1 MNYYKFLIVLFLS
14 LFFSCSDNQII
25 KWENYD
31 ENIEIIENSTHE
43 ISRMRYKRIQSL
55 SSDKNDIFKPF
66 YSFLKSYDKSHHE
79 NLKKLIL
86 DNDISTIQRYISED
100 KFSYEDLVKF
110 FIYRIYIHESD
121 KSLYLNAIISLNPNV
136 ITEARELDKS
146 GDKDN
151 LLYGIPILIKDNI
164 NVKGLATTAGASVFK
179 NNYVDNNAFVINKL
193 KENNVLILGKLNM
206 SEWAYY
212 FCRPCP
218 VGYSSLGGQTL
229 NPYGRKKFE
238 SGGSS
243 SGSGVSIAANYAMG
257 SLGSETSGSILSPS
271 SKNSLV
277 GLKATIGNISR
288 SGIIPISSFYD
299 TSGPMTTNVMDNVL
313 LYNGMIGYDKNDD
326 LSYEVK
332 KIDLKE
338 MINFK
343 GSNIKVG
350 ISERYESDSLLIKAL
365 KDLKEIGVESVLFK
379 SKSYSLPYFR
389 NILTSD
395 MKRDLPKYISAHG
408 NKSLSVKNVKDI
420 VSYNNRDTFL
430 YAPYDQILFKEIV
443 NDSISNTRLREM
455 KEETKSTADNYLS
468 TIMKE
473 NDFDV
478 FVSTDNDMAG
488 IAAAA
493 HYPALTIP
501 MGYRDNGQ
509 PTNITFITK
518 SNNEQLLYNL
528 GFHYE
533 KASMNRKMPDI
544 YKKIPWLLFTTK

>member
-1 MNYYKFLIVLFLS
+1 MNYYRFLIIIFLS
-14 LFFSCSDNQII
+14 FLLSCSDNRII

-31 ENIEIIENSTHE
+31 EITEIIENSTHE
-43 ISRMRYKRIQSL
+43 ISRMRFKRIQSL

-66 YSFLKSYDKSHHE
+66 HSFLKSYDISYHE
-79 NLKKLIL
+79 SLKKLIL
-86 DNDISTIQRYISED
+86 NNDISTIQKYISQE

-110 FIYRIYIHESD
+110 FIYRIYIHEFD
-121 KSLYLNAIISLNPNV
+121 KNLYLNAIISLNPNV
-136 ITEARELDKS
+136 INEARDLDNSIK
-146 GDKDN
+146 KDN
-151 LLYGIPILIKDNI
+151 LLYGIPLLIKDNI
-164 NVKGLATTAGASVFK
+164 NVKGLATTAGASVFE
-179 NNYVDNNAFVINKL
+179 NNYVDNNAFVINQL

-313 LYNGMIGYDKNDD
+313 LYNGMIGYDKNDN

-338 MINFK
+338 MTGFK
-343 GSNIKVG
+343 GSKIKVG
-350 ISERYESDSLLIKAL
+350 ISERYNSDSLVINAL
-365 KDLKEIGVESVLFK
+365 NDLKEIGVESVSFK
-379 SKSYSLPYFR
+379 SKSYSLPHFR

-395 MKRDLPKYISAHG
+395 MKRDLPQYILGYG
-408 NKSLSVKNVKDI
+408 NKKLSVKNVKDI
-420 VSYNNRDTFL
+420 VSYNSRDTFL
-430 YAPYDQILFKEIV
+430 HAPYDQMLFKEIV
-443 NDSISNTRLREM
+443 NDSISNNRLHEM
-455 KEETKSTADNYLS
+455 KEETKSRANNYLNS
-468 TIMKE
+468 IMKE

-478 FVSTDNDMAG
+478 FVSVDNDMAG

-501 MGYRDNGQ
+501 MGYRHNGQ
-509 PTNITFITK
+509 PANITFITR

-533 KASMNRKMPDI
+533 KISMNRKVPDI
-544 YKKIPWLLFTTK
+544 YKKIP

>member
-86 DNDISTIQRYISED
+86 DNDISTIQKYISED

-379 SKSYSLPYFR
+379 SRSYSLPYFR

>member
-1 MNYYKFLIVLFLS
+1 MNYYRFLIIVFLS
-14 LFFSCSDNQII
+14 FLLSCSDNRII

-31 ENIEIIENSTHE
+31 EITEIIENSTHE
-43 ISRMRYKRIQSL
+43 ISRMRFKRIQSL

-66 YSFLKSYDKSHHE
+66 HSFLKSYDISYHE
-79 NLKKLIL
+79 SLKKLIL
-86 DNDISTIQRYISED
+86 NNDISTIQKYISQE

-110 FIYRIYIHESD
+110 FIYRIYIHEFD
-121 KSLYLNAIISLNPNV
+121 KNLYLNAIISLNPNV
-136 ITEARELDKS
+136 INEARDLDNSIK
-146 GDKDN
+146 KDN
-151 LLYGIPILIKDNI
+151 LLYGIPLLIKDNI
-164 NVKGLATTAGASVFK
+164 NVKGLATTAGASVFE
-179 NNYVDNNAFVINKL
+179 NNYVDNNAFVINQL

-313 LYNGMIGYDKNDD
+313 LYNGMIGYDKNDN

-338 MINFK
+338 MTGFK
-343 GSNIKVG
+343 GSKIKVG
-350 ISERYESDSLLIKAL
+350 ISERYNSDSLVINAL
-365 KDLKEIGVESVLFK
+365 NDLKEIGVESVSFK
-379 SKSYSLPYFR
+379 SKSYSLPHFR

-395 MKRDLPKYISAHG
+395 MKRDLPQYILGYG
-408 NKSLSVKNVKDI
+408 NKKLSVKNVKDI
-420 VSYNNRDTFL
+420 VSYNSRDTFL
-430 YAPYDQILFKEIV
+430 HAPYDQMLFKEIV
-443 NDSISNTRLREM
+443 NDSISNNRLHEM
-455 KEETKSTADNYLS
+455 KEETKSRANNYLNS
-468 TIMKE
+468 IMKE

-478 FVSTDNDMAG
+478 FVSVDNDMAG

-501 MGYRDNGQ
+501 MGYRHNGQ
-509 PTNITFITK
+509 PANITFITR

-533 KASMNRKMPDI
+533 KISMNRKVPDI
-544 YKKIPWLLFTTK
+544 YKKIP

>member
-1 MNYYKFLIVLFLS
+1 
-14 LFFSCSDNQII
+14 
-25 KWENYD
+25 
-31 ENIEIIENSTHE
+31 
-43 ISRMRYKRIQSL
+43 
-55 SSDKNDIFKPF
+55 
-66 YSFLKSYDKSHHE
+66 
-79 NLKKLIL
+79 
-86 DNDISTIQRYISED
+86 
-100 KFSYEDLVKF
+100 
-110 FIYRIYIHESD
+110 
-121 KSLYLNAIISLNPNV
+121 
-136 ITEARELDKS
+136 
-146 GDKDN
+146 
-151 LLYGIPILIKDNI
+151 
-164 NVKGLATTAGASVFK
+164 
-179 NNYVDNNAFVINKL
+179 
-193 KENNVLILGKLNM
+193 
-206 SEWAYY
+206 
-212 FCRPCP
+212 
-218 VGYSSLGGQTL
+218 
-229 NPYGRKKFE
+229 
-238 SGGSS
+238 
-243 SGSGVSIAANYAMG
+243 
-257 SLGSETSGSILSPS
+257 
-271 SKNSLV
+271 
-277 GLKATIGNISR
+277 
-288 SGIIPISSFYD
+288 
-299 TSGPMTTNVMDNVL
+299 MTTNVMDNVL

-408 NKSLSVKNVKDI
+408 NKNLSVKNVKDI

-430 YAPYDQILFKEIV
+430 HAPYDQILFKEIV

-509 PTNITFITK
+509 PTNITFITR

-544 YKKIPWLLFTTK
+544 YKKIP